1 MLQEMRVRNYSEK
14 TVASYVAAISNLSKH
29 YNLSPSRIN
38 REQVI
43 SYAYHLIRKK
53 QVSVS
58 TINQLISAWRIL
70 QVDVLGREWEDFKLK
85 RPRREKTIP
94 QVLSQGEA
102 LQLVNAPRNL
112 KHRMILQLAYTTGLR
127 RAELLALKLSHIDSE
142 RNVLRV
148 VLGKGKKSREV
159 PVSDTLIEQLRQ
171 YYKSFR
177 PKTYLFEG
185 YKPGV
190 QYSATSIER
199 IVKSAAVKAGIK
211 KDIYPHVLRH
221 SFATHML
228 EKGVN
233 LKRLQIIL
241 GHNSLKTTS
250 VYLHLINP
258 NFADLPNLLSPEKTE
273 GNGNAN

>member
-1 MLQEMRVRNYSEK
+1 MRVRNYSEK

-159 PVSDTLIEQLRQ
+159 PVSDTLIAQLRQ

>member
-14 TVASYVAAISNLSKH
+14 TVSSYVAAISNLSKH
-29 YNLSPSRIN
+29 YNLSPARIN
-38 REQVI
+38 REQVV

-102 LQLVNAPRNL
+102 LHLVNSPGNL
-112 KHRMILQLAYTTGLR
+112 KHRMILQLAYATGLR
-127 RAELLALKLSHIDSE
+127 RAELLALKLRHIDSE

-159 PVSDTLIEQLRQ
+159 PVPDTLIVELRR

-199 IVKSAAVKAGIK
+199 IVKGAAVKAGIK
-211 KDIYPHVLRH
+211 KDIFPHILRH

-250 VYLHLINP
+250 VYLHLIKP
-258 NFADLPNLLSPEKTE
+258 NFADLPDLLSPEKTE

>member
-159 PVSDTLIEQLRQ
+159 PVPDTLIAQLRQ

>member
-1 MLQEMRVRNYSEK
+1 
-14 TVASYVAAISNLSKH
+14 
-29 YNLSPSRIN
+29 
-38 REQVI
+38 
-43 SYAYHLIRKK
+43 
-53 QVSVS
+53 
-58 TINQLISAWRIL
+58 
-70 QVDVLGREWEDFKLK
+70 
-85 RPRREKTIP
+85 
-94 QVLSQGEA
+94 
-102 LQLVNAPRNL
+102 
-112 KHRMILQLAYTTGLR
+112 MILQLAYATGLR

-159 PVSDTLIEQLRQ
+159 PVPDTLIVELRR

-199 IVKSAAVKAGIK
+199 IVKGAAVKAGIK

-250 VYLHLINP
+250 VYLHLITP
-258 NFADLPNLLSPEKTE
+258 NFADLPDLLSPEKTE

>member
-14 TVASYVAAISNLSKH
+14 TVTNYVAAISNLSK
-29 YNLSPSRIN
+29 YFNLSPAKIN

-70 QVDVLGREWEDFKLK
+70 QVDVLGNKWEDFKLK

-102 LQLVNAPRNL
+102 IHLVNAPGNL
-112 KHRMILQLAYTTGLR
+112 KHRMILQLAYATGLR
-127 RAELLALKLSHIDSE
+127 RAELLALKLTHIDSA

-159 PVSDTLIEQLRQ
+159 PVPDTLIVELRR

-185 YKPGV
+185 YKPGS

-199 IVKSAAVKAGIK
+199 IVKRAAVKAGIK

-241 GHNSLKTTS
+241 GHNSMKTTS

-258 NFADLPNLLSPEKTE
+258 NSADLPDLLSPEKIE
-273 GNGNAN
+273 DNGKAN